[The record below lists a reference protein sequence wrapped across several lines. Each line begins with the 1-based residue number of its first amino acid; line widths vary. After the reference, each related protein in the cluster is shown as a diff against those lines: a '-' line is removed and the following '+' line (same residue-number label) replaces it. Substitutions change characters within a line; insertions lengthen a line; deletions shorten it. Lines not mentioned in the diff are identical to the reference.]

1 MSDNRGV
8 IRKSISTSVLD
19 PGFFNGN
26 PQGSKE
32 RVCADLNDPAEVAE
46 ALAAYLEPRLGVGK
60 LGFSSEPREAPD
72 NWETHIYRFQLRAER
87 PLPQAFA
94 AMLVL
99 RAYSNFRSIPRARH
113 DFVAQRHMG
122 NLGYAVPS
130 PLLVEDSCDV
140 LGGPFLVM
148 PWVPGETLL
157 ERLRQRFCLFL
168 WVAEKLAEMH
178 LHLHALSSDGFPSK
192 REPFLDR
199 RLEDLCT
206 MIRDHGLEGLELG
219 LNWLLAHRP
228 AAPECPRILHLDF
241 HPINLVVRDDRVVAV
256 LDWSDS
262 DVGDIHADVATTLV
276 LLRSAP
282 VTTHT
287 VAERFLARPARWAL
301 RRRYLRTYSRHTP
314 LVKNVLR
321 YYVAL
326 ASLRRLAV
334 CGAWLRAGPE
344 TTGFK
349 ASSIEYVTTG
359 QIKALEH
366 CFQKASGARARLGKP
381 ASRQL

>member
-1 MSDNRGV
+1 MNDHRGT
-8 IRKSISTSVLD
+8 IRKSTTTSLLD
-19 PGFFNGN
+19 ADLLNGN
-26 PQGSKE
+26 QQGTKE
-32 RVCADLNDPAEVAE
+32 RVCADLSDPAEVAE

-60 LGFSSEPREAPD
+60 LGFTSEPREVPD

-99 RAYSNFRSIPRARH
+99 RAYSSFRSISRARH
-113 DFVAQRHMG
+113 DFVVQRHMS
-122 NLGYAVPS
+122 NLGYEVPA

-148 PWVPGETLL
+148 SWIPGETLL
-157 ERLRQRFCLFL
+157 ERLRQRFRLFL

-178 LHLHALSSDGFPSK
+178 LRLHALSSDGFPSK

-199 RLEDLCT
+199 RLEDLRA
-206 MIRDHGLEGLELG
+206 MIRAHGLEGLERG
-219 LNWLLAHRP
+219 LNWLLVHRP
-228 AAPECPRILHLDF
+228 AAPEQPRILHLDF
-241 HPINLVVRDDRVVAV
+241 HPINVVVQNDRVVAV

-262 DVGDIHADVATTLV
+262 DVGDFHADVATTLV

-287 VAERFLARPARWAL
+287 VAEHLLSGPARWAL
-301 RRRYLRTYSRHTP
+301 RRRYLRTYSR
-314 LVKNVLR
+314 LASLDKNLLR

-334 CGAWLRAGPE
+334 CGVWLLDGPE
-344 TTGFK
+344 STGFK
-349 ASSIEYVTTG
+349 ASSIEYVTSG
-359 QIKALEH
+359 QIKALEQ
-366 CFQKASGARARLGKP
+366 CFHKSTRVRARLEGP
-381 ASRQL
+381 ASR